1 MKQGDARESS
11 LGDLDPGTVQILL
24 QTSIEL
30 GQTTVFQV
38 GDTLLLVLDIATG
51 SEFVGRH
58 CGWIWL
64 KESEKGG
71 RGGILDRLKGAKK
84 LGSPGF
90 SGVRDAEKLGKKG
103 TIKKVGKETDTKE

>member
-1 MKQGDARESS
+1 MKQGDARESC

-30 GQTTVFQV
+30 GQATVFQV
-38 GDTLLLVLDIATG
+38 GDTLLLVLDITTG

-58 CGWIWL
+58 RGWAL
-64 KESEKGG
+64 VKESEKGG
-71 RGGILDRLKGAKK
+71 RGEILDRLKGAKK

-90 SGVRDAEKLGKKG
+90 SGVRDAGNLGKKG
-103 TIKKVGKETDTKE
+103 TIKKVGKEIDTKE